1 MKPAMRITGIRCF
14 LMQAAPPGVTA
25 WGGEGQSALASARNW
40 LFVKVDTDA
49 GISGI
54 GEGSGWPRVVAA
66 AVDDLQR
73 VLVGENPFDIERLW
87 QKMYVSMM
95 GHGQTGV
102 VGGGAL
108 SAIDMALWDIKGKAL
123 QTPVWNL
130 LGGKV
135 RERIP
140 VYAHARSA
148 ADAVALVA
156 RGIRAVKVG
165 GVSGVLARAQEVR
178 AAIGPD
184 IDLLLDLH
192 GPPWLPA
199 SDVIAMRRDLEE
211 LDLLVLEEPVAP
223 EDRDGWRRVR
233 RKLDVPLGAGERLAT
248 LWSHAGLLKDGL
260 VDVLQPDPG
269 RAGGLT
275 QLKKIAAAAEGAFV
289 SIAPHAGSLG
299 PVAEYAAVHLLAAI
313 PNALILERMEP
324 DWEGR
329 ARTAF
334 PALPLADGC
343 VRVPDRP
350 GLGVDIDE
358 AFIAAHPSLRNVAI
372 PAGGWRP
379 GTESEHLYVQPR
391 RGLHV
396 RGRTVAAS
404 GADSGAAS
412 GAETGADLGPAADAA
427 RDA

>member
-1 MKPAMRITGIRCF
+1 MMASPRITAIRSF
-14 LMQAAPPGVTA
+14 LMQAQPPGVTA
-25 WGGEGQSALASARNW
+25 WGGAGQSALASARNW
-40 LFVKVDTDA
+40 LFVKVETDA
-49 GISGI
+49 GITGV
-54 GEGSGWPRVVAA
+54 GEGSGWPRVVAT

-73 VLVGENPFDIERLW
+73 VLIGEDAFDIERLW
-87 QKMYVSMM
+87 QKMYVAIM

-123 QTPVWNL
+123 GTPVWNL
-130 LGGKV
+130 LGGRV

-148 ADAVALVA
+148 ADAAALVA

-199 SDVIAMRRDLEE
+199 ADVIGMRRELEE

-223 EDRDGWRRVR
+223 EDRAGWRQVR
-233 RKLDVPLGAGERLAT
+233 AKLDIPLGAGERLAN
-248 LWSHAGLLKDGL
+248 LWSHAALLSEGL

-269 RAGGLT
+269 RTGGLT
-275 QLKKIAAAAEGAFV
+275 QMKKIAAAAESAFV

-299 PVAEYAAVHLLAAI
+299 PIAEYAAVHLLAAI

-324 DWEGR
+324 DWAGR
-329 ARTAF
+329 ALAAL
-334 PALPLADGC
+334 PALALEDGH

-358 AFIAAHPSLRNVAI
+358 AFVAAHPSVRNVAI

-379 GTESEHLYVQPR
+379 GTEGETLYVQSR
-391 RGLHV
+391 RGRHV
-396 RGRTVAAS
+396 RGRRP
-404 GADSGAAS
+404 GD
-412 GAETGADLGPAADAA
+412 PDA
-427 RDA
+427 